1 MDILKRV
8 ESEFVSQLPRI
19 LTPTD
24 FEVIEFSYKSLK
36 TDVRLLTAGIICL
49 TFVINKRDRYYV
61 FVKKNG
67 MELLYTRPKKGYL
80 PALLGLLAHNDFTFH
95 DKGGLHDRGNVC
107 GKLCEG
113 YLNYKASLAVEQ
125 HIALYAGKVGV
136 EEYSVGFKVTHY
148 DYYKLNFNL
157 DFELVVKQTNGE
169 FIKYLGDFIQGKFNS
184 IVSEKTNSPWS
195 MVDVF
200 NKAIL

>member
-8 ESEFVSQLPRI
+8 ESAFVFQMPRI

-24 FEVIEFSYKSLK
+24 FEEIEFGYKSLK
-36 TDVRLLTAGIICL
+36 PDVRLLTAGIVCV

-67 MELLYTRPKKGYL
+67 MELAYTRPKKGYL

-95 DKGGLHDRGNVC
+95 DKGNLHVRGNVC

-113 YLNYKASLAVEQ
+113 YLNYKASLTVDQ
-125 HIALYAGKVGV
+125 HVALYADKVAV
-136 EEYSVGFKVTHY
+136 EEYTVGFKVTNY
-148 DYYKLNFNL
+148 NYYKLNFDL
-157 DFELVVKQTNGE
+157 DFELVVKQRNGE
-169 FIKYLGDFIQGKFNS
+169 FVKYLGNFIQGKFNNM
-184 IVSEKTNSPWS
+184 VHEKTNSPYT
-195 MVDVF
+195 MIDVF